1 MARLTDRPQPGSQP
15 RPRSPFLPPAPR
27 PQLPAADKALQQRA
41 LAALI
46 LVMLSLITMT
56 LIGNLQRAVYV
67 IAVALAVAVVGL
79 VLAISSMKAAKRA
92 GTRRPRAALASV
104 VLGVIGALFSGFAL
118 VGFLLFWSQY
128 MQYANCMNGAST
140 VALQNA
146 CQTQFNTSVGSRISL
161 LSAK

>member
-1 MARLTDRPQPGSQP
+1 
-15 RPRSPFLPPAPR
+15 
-27 PQLPAADKALQQRA
+27 

-67 IAVALAVAVVGL
+67 IAVALVVAVVGL
-79 VLAISSMKAAKRA
+79 ALAISTMKAAKRT

-140 VALQNA
+140 VASQNA

-161 LSAK
+161 LSTK

>member
-1 MARLTDRPQPGSQP
+1 
-15 RPRSPFLPPAPR
+15 
-27 PQLPAADKALQQRA
+27 

-67 IAVALAVAVVGL
+67 IAVALVVAVVGL
-79 VLAISSMKAAKRA
+79 VLAISAMKAAKRT

-118 VGFLLFWSQY
+118 VGFLLFWSQF

-140 VALQNA
+140 VASQNA
-146 CQTQFNTSVGSRISL
+146 CQTQLNTSVGSRISL